1 MISVIIA
8 VFLSQLILKV
18 ISRSTRS
25 IFLMATRSSR
35 QAVGTIQT
43 DGFPPVLA
51 AADAMLKAGNV
62 TLVYYGLAERAEFMI
77 SIRGPVSEVN
87 QAVAAGVLACEATK
101 KGALV
106 SHYIVP
112 HPTGNLDSVMPMQYT
127 SESEEFWV

>member
-1 MISVIIA
+1 
-8 VFLSQLILKV
+8 
-18 ISRSTRS
+18 
-25 IFLMATRSSR
+25 MATRSSR

-87 QAVAAGVLACEATK
+87 QAVAAGVLAGEATK
-101 KGALV
+101 KGAIV

-112 HPTGNLDSVMPMQYT
+112 HPTPNLDSVMPMQYT

>member
-1 MISVIIA
+1 
-8 VFLSQLILKV
+8 
-18 ISRSTRS
+18 
-25 IFLMATRSSR
+25 MATRSSR

-87 QAVAAGVLACEATK
+87 QAVAAGVLAGEATK
-101 KGALV
+101 KGAIV
-106 SHYIVP
+106 SHYIVA
-112 HPTGNLDSVMPMQYT
+112 HPTDNLDSVMPMQYT

>member
-1 MISVIIA
+1 
-8 VFLSQLILKV
+8 
-18 ISRSTRS
+18 
-25 IFLMATRSSR
+25 MATRSSR

-87 QAVAAGVLACEATK
+87 QAVAAGVCGLEDRSRLQSAAFPLGAARERPPVGLHRACHVAE
-101 KGALV
+101 
-106 SHYIVP
+106 
-112 HPTGNLDSVMPMQYT
+112 
-127 SESEEFWV
+127 

>member
-1 MISVIIA
+1 
-8 VFLSQLILKV
+8 
-18 ISRSTRS
+18 
-25 IFLMATRSSR
+25 MATRSSR

-87 QAVAAGVLACEATK
+87 QAVAAGVLAGEATK
-101 KGALV
+101 KGAIV

-112 HPTGNLDSVMPMQYT
+112 HPTDNLDSVMPMQYT

>member
-1 MISVIIA
+1 
-8 VFLSQLILKV
+8 
-18 ISRSTRS
+18 
-25 IFLMATRSSR
+25 MATRSSR

-112 HPTGNLDSVMPMQYT
+112 HPTANLDSVMPMQYT

>member
-1 MISVIIA
+1 
-8 VFLSQLILKV
+8 
-18 ISRSTRS
+18 
-25 IFLMATRSSR
+25 MATRSSR

-87 QAVAAGVLACEATK
+87 QAVAAGVLAGEATK
-101 KGALV
+101 KGAIV

>member
-1 MISVIIA
+1 
-8 VFLSQLILKV
+8 
-18 ISRSTRS
+18 
-25 IFLMATRSSR
+25 MATRSSR

-87 QAVAAGVLACEATK
+87 QAVAAGVLAGEATK
-101 KGALV
+101 KGAIV

-112 HPTGNLDSVMPMQYT
+112 HPTDNLDSVMPMQYT
-127 SESEEFWV
+127 TESEEFWV

>member
-1 MISVIIA
+1 MV
-8 VFLSQLILKV
+8 
-18 ISRSTRS
+18 
-25 IFLMATRSSR
+25 TRSSR
-35 QAVGTIQT
+35 HAVGTIQT

-87 QAVAAGVLACEATK
+87 QAVAAGVLAGEATK
-101 KGALV
+101 KGAIV

-112 HPTGNLDSVMPMQYT
+112 HPTDNLDSVMPMQYT

>member
-1 MISVIIA
+1 
-8 VFLSQLILKV
+8 
-18 ISRSTRS
+18 
-25 IFLMATRSSR
+25 MATRSSR

-87 QAVAAGVLACEATK
+87 QAVAAGVAAGEATK
-101 KGALV
+101 KGAIV

-112 HPTGNLDSVMPMQYT
+112 HPTDNLDSVMPMQYT